1 MSLHIKYR
9 KEKNDNHY
17 NIFKQNQEH
26 GLHVLT

>member
-26 GLHVLT
+26 RTYAHQ